1 MKANNSIVET
11 GLAGNNGKTK
21 KTINVKKSL
30 AKFAVY
36 FFLILVAFTCLL
48 PFYSM
53 MVTSSHANS
62 DIARKLL
69 LVPGREFVENY
80 KRLIDTVPIWRG
92 FANTIFITVSSTVL
106 SLYFSALAGYGFSK
120 YNYKGKN
127 ILFMAVLGT
136 MMIPGQLGIIGFFK
150 LMDTFNMLN
159 TYWPIILPSISNAF
173 GIFFMKQMCDSSI
186 PTEILESGRI
196 DGCGELKIF
205 HRLVLP
211 LLMPSL
217 ATLGIFSF
225 IGKWNDFLTPMI
237 ILFDNELQPLP
248 VMIAMVKSQFS
259 TDFGAM
265 YVGIVISVIPIL
277 IFFSIV
283 SKKIISGVT
292 AGALKG

>member
-1 MKANNSIVET
+1 MKASNSIADNSIS
-11 GLAGNNGKTK
+11 LGKS
-21 KTINVKKSL
+21 KTIKERNIKKL
-30 AKFAVY
+30 LGKFAIY
-36 FFLILVAFTCLL
+36 AFLIIVALTCLL

-53 MVTSSHANS
+53 MITSTHANS

-69 LVPGREFVENY
+69 LLPGTEFMNNY
-80 KRLIDTVPIWRG
+80 NRLLDTVPIWRG
-92 FANTIFITVSSTVL
+92 FVNSVFITVTSTIL

-120 YNYKGKN
+120 FNYKGKN

-150 LMDTFNMLN
+150 LMDSFNMLN

-173 GIFFMKQMCDSSI
+173 GIFFMKQMCDSSV

-211 LLMPSL
+211 LLMPAV

-237 ILFDNELQPLP
+237 ILFDNDLQPLP
-248 VMIAMVKSQFS
+248 VMIASVKSQFS

>member
-1 MKANNSIVET
+1 MKANDSVIK
-11 GLAGNNGKTK
+11 NGISLKQTRTK
-21 KTINVKKSL
+21 KAFNAKSFFG
-30 AKFAVY
+30 KFAVY
-36 FFLILVAFTCLL
+36 FVLIAVAFTCLL

-53 MVTSSHANS
+53 MITSTHTNS

-69 LVPGREFVENY
+69 LIPGSEFMNNY
-80 KRLIDTVPIWRG
+80 NRLIDTVPVWRG
-92 FANTIFITVSSTVL
+92 FINTVFITVVSTVL
-106 SLYFSALAGYGFSK
+106 NLYFSALAGYGFSK

-127 ILFMAVLGT
+127 ILFLAVLGT

-150 LMDTFNMLN
+150 LMDSFQMLN
-159 TYWPIILPSISNAF
+159 TYWPLILPSISNAF

-186 PTEILESGRI
+186 PYEILESGRI

-211 LLMPSL
+211 LLMPAV

-237 ILFDNELQPLP
+237 VLFDNELQPLP

-277 IFFSIV
+277 IFFSLV

>member
-1 MKANNSIVET
+1 MKASNSIADNSIS
-11 GLAGNNGKTK
+11 LGKS
-21 KTINVKKSL
+21 KTIKERNIRKL
-30 AKFAVY
+30 LGKFAIY
-36 FFLILVAFTCLL
+36 AFLIIVALTCLL

-53 MVTSSHANS
+53 MITSTHANS

-69 LVPGREFVENY
+69 LLPGTEFMNNY
-80 KRLIDTVPIWRG
+80 NRLLDTVPIWRG
-92 FANTIFITVSSTVL
+92 FVNSVFITVTSTIL

-120 YNYKGKN
+120 FNYKGKN

-150 LMDTFNMLN
+150 LMDSFNMLN

-173 GIFFMKQMCDSSI
+173 GIFFMKQMCDSSV

-211 LLMPSL
+211 LLMPAV

-237 ILFDNELQPLP
+237 ILFDNDLQPLP
-248 VMIAMVKSQFS
+248 VMIASVKSQFS

>member
-1 MKANNSIVET
+1 MKANDSIVENSIT
-11 GLAGNNGKTK
+11 FSKKKTK
-21 KTINVKKSL
+21 KEFNSKTFFG
-30 AKFAVY
+30 KFAVY
-36 FFLILVAFTCLL
+36 FLLIAVAFTCLL

-69 LVPGREFVENY
+69 LAPGGEFIENY

-92 FANTIFITVSSTVL
+92 FVNTVFITVTSTVL
-106 SLYFSALAGYGFSK
+106 NLYFSALAGYGFSK
-120 YNYKGKN
+120 YNFKYKN
-127 ILFMAVLGT
+127 LLFLAVLGT

-150 LMDTFNMLN
+150 LMDSFQMLN
-159 TYWPIILPSISNAF
+159 TYWPLILPSISNAF

-237 ILFDNELQPLP
+237 VLFDNELQPLP

-277 IFFSIV
+277 IFFSMV

>member
-1 MKANNSIVET
+1 MKANDSVVEKSISFSKR
-11 GLAGNNGKTK
+11 KTK
-21 KTINVKKSL
+21 KEFNAKIFL
-30 AKFAVY
+30 GKFAVY
-36 FFLILVAFTCLL
+36 FLLIAVAFTCLL

-53 MVTSSHANS
+53 MVTSSHENS

-69 LVPGREFVENY
+69 LVPGSEFIENY

-92 FANTIFITVSSTVL
+92 FANTVFITVTSTVL
-106 SLYFSALAGYGFSK
+106 NLYFSALAGYGFSK
-120 YNYKGKN
+120 YNFKYKN
-127 ILFMAVLGT
+127 ILFLAVLGT

-150 LMDTFNMLN
+150 LMDSFQMLN
-159 TYWPIILPSISNAF
+159 TYWPLILPSISNAF

-211 LLMPSL
+211 LLMPAL

-237 ILFDNELQPLP
+237 VLFDNEMQPLP

-277 IFFSIV
+277 IFFSVV

>member
-1 MKANNSIVET
+1 MKASNSIADNSIS
-11 GLAGNNGKTK
+11 LGKS
-21 KTINVKKSL
+21 KTIKERNIKKL
-30 AKFAVY
+30 LGKFAIYV
-36 FFLILVAFTCLL
+36 FLIIVALTCLL

-53 MVTSSHANS
+53 MITSTHANS

-69 LVPGREFVENY
+69 LLPGTEFMNNY
-80 KRLIDTVPIWRG
+80 NRLLDTVPIWRG
-92 FANTIFITVSSTVL
+92 FVNSVFITVTSTIL

-120 YNYKGKN
+120 FNYKGKN

-150 LMDTFNMLN
+150 LMDSFNMLN

-173 GIFFMKQMCDSSI
+173 GIFFMKQMCDSSV

-211 LLMPSL
+211 LLMPAV

-237 ILFDNELQPLP
+237 ILFDNDLQPLP
-248 VMIAMVKSQFS
+248 VMIASVKSQFS

>member
-1 MKANNSIVET
+1 MKATNSIAENSVS
-11 GLAGNNGKTK
+11 LGNS
-21 KTINVKKSL
+21 KTINEKNSKKL
-30 AKFAVY
+30 LGKFAVY
-36 FFLILVAFTCLL
+36 VFLIIVALTCLL

-53 MVTSSHANS
+53 MITSTHANS

-69 LVPGREFVENY
+69 LLPGTEFLNNY
-80 KRLIDTVPIWRG
+80 NRLLDTVPIWRG
-92 FANTIFITVSSTVL
+92 FVNSLFITVTSTIL

-120 YNYKGKN
+120 YNFKGKN

-150 LMDTFNMLN
+150 LMDSFNMLN

-173 GIFFMKQMCDSSI
+173 GIFFMKQMCDSSV

-211 LLMPSL
+211 LLMPAV

-248 VMIAMVKSQFS
+248 VMIASVKSQFS